1 MNIGIVGLGLIGGS
15 LAKAFTQAGHTVYA
29 SNRSQAVVEAAIM
42 NHSVHAKLD
51 GNLSECDFV
60 FVALYPELSVKFI
73 EDNAADFKKGCIV
86 TDCCGVKEAVC
97 DRCFAAAE
105 KHGFHFVGGHPMAG
119 KQFSGFKYSTADL
132 FNGATMIIVPKHY
145 EDMAVIGRLHDL
157 LKEIGFKS
165 VTTTNAKEHDRM
177 IAFTSQLAHI
187 VSNAYIKSPT
197 AEKHHCF
204 SAGSYRDLT
213 RVAKLN
219 EDMWSEL
226 FDLNRE
232 AIVFELDSIINSL
245 GEYRDAI
252 AAGDRA
258 KCRELLR
265 DGRLKKEAI
274 DTEWQEKK

>member
-15 LAKAFTQAGHTVYA
+15 LAKAFVRAGHTVYGC
-29 SNRSQAVVEAAIM
+29 NRNKAVEDAAIM
-42 NHSVHAKLD
+42 TGACHGKLE
-51 GNLSECDFV
+51 GNLGECDMV
-60 FVALYPELSVKFI
+60 FIALYPETTVKYI
-73 EDNAADFKKGCIV
+73 EENANSFKKGSIV
-86 TDCCGVKEAVC
+86 VDCCGVKVAVC

-105 KHGFHFVGGHPMAG
+105 QHGFHFIGGHPMAG

-132 FNGATMIIVPKHY
+132 FEGATMIIVPKHY
-145 EDMAVIGRLHDL
+145 EDMAIIGRLHDV
-157 LKEIGFKS
+157 LKEIGFRS
-165 VTTTNAKEHDRM
+165 VTTTNAQEHDRM

-187 VSNAYIKSPT
+187 VSNAYVKSPT
-197 AEKHHCF
+197 AEKHHNF

-226 FDLNRE
+226 FDLNRD

-245 GEYRDAI
+245 TEYKAAI
-252 AAGDRA
+252 EKGDRQTVC
-258 KCRELLR
+258 KLLR

-274 DTEWQEKK
+274 DTEWQERN